1 MSGESSQFHIL
12 TVDDEIQMRRL
23 LQRTL
28 EDNHYKVTIAENGN
42 QALTHASMDRPD
54 MTILDL
60 GLPDMDGVE
69 VLKKLREWSTMPV
82 LILSVR
88 NTEETIVQSLDA
100 GADDYLTK
108 PFRMGELLARIR
120 ILLRRRTSAQDST
133 IYSNENFSVDL
144 SARVVKKNDTIVK
157 LTPIEYSLLIIFIR
171 NEGRVLTHNYILKEV
186 WGPSYAEETQYLR
199 VFIAQLRKK
208 LEDDPSHPRFFLTES
223 GIGYRLA
230 R

>member
-1 MSGESSQFHIL
+1 MSTESSQFHIL
-12 TVDDEIQMRRL
+12 IVDDEIQMRRL

-28 EDNHYKVTIAENGN
+28 EDNRYKVTIAENGS

-120 ILLRRRTSAQDST
+120 ILLRRRASAQDST
-133 IYSNENFSVDL
+133 VYSNENFSVDL

-208 LEDDPSHPRFFLTES
+208 LEDDPAHPRFFLTES